1 MFFSMVIY
9 IFCKF
14 DNMKKAPTNL
24 KVFFALG
31 LKVKHKGFVTL
42 LTAKDAT
49 LARTILLILNCY

>member
-1 MFFSMVIY
+1 
-9 IFCKF
+9 
-14 DNMKKAPTNL
+14 MKKAPTNL
-24 KVFFALG
+24 KVFFAAIFVKLVLG